1 MLQRELYRLVSGIN
15 QSIIKLSKNNSYYP
29 PRINLNSEMS
39 SKDMLVELGKLE
51 RFLQAPHFSYL
62 VKDTDSDYRKR

>member
-29 PRINLNSEMS
+29 PRINLHSEMS
-39 SKDMLVELGKLE
+39 SKEMLVELGKLE